1 MTIPLQRY
9 FDLLKAYLRPQW
21 KQMSLLGSLLLGSIG
36 LQLLNPQIL
45 RGFIDAAA
53 RGEAMSMLVGA
64 GVLFLV
70 AGLLN
75 QLLATAATSIGARV
89 GWRATNLLRSRL
101 ADHVIRQDM
110 SFHNDRTPGE
120 LIERID
126 GDVTALANFFSQFV
140 IRILGALLLI
150 VGVLVLLT
158 IEDPRVGLVEL
169 LYAIGAMLA
178 LSRLKN
184 IAINATEQERE
195 ASAVLYGF
203 VEERLSGIDD
213 IRANGGGRYTI
224 GRFGRALY
232 NMLRKGRSAW
242 MKRSTLW
249 VSIITLFTIGDVIA
263 LGMGIWL
270 FGLGAITLG
279 TVYLFFQY
287 TQMMWGVVEQITHQ
301 MQDLQK
307 AGASIA
313 RVEELLKHRPNMLDG
328 PGRAIPPG
336 ALRVEF
342 DHVGFS
348 YGSQGNVLHNVSF
361 TLEPGEIL
369 GLLGRTGSGKSTMTR
384 LLFRLY
390 DPTEGVIRLGGV
402 DLREATIDG
411 LRKRVAMVTQEVQ
424 LFHSSV
430 RNNITFFDRSIPDS
444 RIYEVVDE
452 LDLRPWIE
460 ALPDGLDTVLAT
472 SGGGLSAGEAQL
484 IAFMRVFLRDPG
496 LVILDE
502 PSSRMD
508 MATEA
513 MLERAM
519 IRLMKNRTAI
529 IIAHRLPTVE
539 RADSIMILEN
549 GAIREHAPRQVLV
562 ADPTS
567 RFSELL
573 RVHGTGG
580 VAHEEARVTL

>member
-1 MTIPLQRY
+1 MSIPLRRY
-9 FDLLKAYLRPQW
+9 YDLLIAYLRPQW
-21 KQMSLLGSLLLGSIG
+21 RQMSLLGALLLGSIG

-53 RGEAMSMLVGA
+53 RGDEMS
-64 GVLFLV
+64 VLIA
-70 AGLLN
+70 AGLLFLAAGILN
-75 QLLATAATSIGARV
+75 QVLGTAATSIGARV
-89 GWRATNLLRSRL
+89 GWRATNMLRARL
-101 ADHVIRQDM
+101 ADHTLRQDM

-140 IRILGALLLI
+140 IRIIGALLLI
-150 VGVLVLLT
+150 IGVLILLT
-158 IEDPRVGLVEL
+158 IEDYRVGLAEL
-169 LYAIGAMLA
+169 IYAFGAMVA
-178 LSRLKN
+178 LNRMKD
-184 IAINATEQERE
+184 IAIQATEQERE

-224 GRFGRALY
+224 GRFGRAIY
-232 NMLRKGRSAW
+232 NMLHKGRSAW
-242 MKRSTLW
+242 MRRSTLW

-313 RVEELLKHRPNMLDG
+313 RVEELLKHKPKMLDG
-328 PGRAIPPG
+328 RGAVIPEGPL
-336 ALRVEF
+336 AVEF
-342 DHVGFS
+342 HQVDFS
-348 YGSQGNVLHNVSF
+348 YGSKGGVLHDLSF
-361 TLEPGEIL
+361 RLEPGEIL

-390 DPTEGVIRLGGV
+390 DTTAGSIRLGGV
-402 DLREATIDG
+402 DLRDATIKA
-411 LRKRVAMVTQEVQ
+411 LRSRVAMVTQEVQ
-424 LFHSSV
+424 LFHATV
-430 RNNITFFDRSIPDS
+430 RDNITFFDRSIDDGK
-444 RIYEVVDE
+444 IHAVVAE
-452 LDLRPWIE
+452 LDLRDWLD
-460 ALPDGLDTVLAT
+460 ALPDGLDTILSTA
-472 SGGGLSAGEAQL
+472 GGGLSAGEAQL

-519 IRLMKNRTAI
+519 IRLLQNRTAI

-539 RADSIMILEN
+539 RADKIMILEQ
-549 GAIREHAPRQVLV
+549 GRVREYGPRDALA
-562 ADPTS
+562 ADASS
-567 RFSELL
+567 RFAELL
-573 RVHGTGG
+573 RVHGGG
-580 VAHEEARVTL
+580 EEVRASR

>member
-1 MTIPLQRY
+1 MSIPLRRY
-9 FDLLKAYLRPQW
+9 YDLLIAYLRPQW
-21 KQMSLLGSLLLGSIG
+21 RQMSLLGALLLGSIG
-36 LQLLNPQIL
+36 LHLLNPQIL
-45 RGFIDAAA
+45 RGFIDSAA
-53 RGEAMSMLVGA
+53 RGDEMSVLVTAGLLFLAA
-64 GVLFLV
+64 GVL
-70 AGLLN
+70 N
-75 QLLATAATSIGARV
+75 QVLGTAAASIGARV
-89 GWRATNLLRSRL
+89 GWRATNMLRARL
-101 ADHVIRQDM
+101 ADHTLRQDM

-140 IRILGALLLI
+140 IRIIGALLLI
-150 VGVLVLLT
+150 IGVLILLT
-158 IEDPRVGLVEL
+158 IEDYRVGLAEL
-169 LYAIGAMLA
+169 LYAFGAMVA
-178 LSRLKN
+178 LNKMKD
-184 IAINATEQERE
+184 IAIQATEQERE

-224 GRFGRALY
+224 GRFGRVIDS
-232 NMLRKGRSAW
+232 MLHKGRSAW
-242 MKRSTLW
+242 MRRSTLW

-313 RVEELLKHRPNMLDG
+313 RVEELLKHKPKMLDG
-328 PGRAIPPG
+328 RG
-336 ALRVEF
+336 AVLPEGSLAVEF
-342 DHVGFS
+342 DQVDFS
-348 YGSQGNVLHNVSF
+348 YGSKGGVLHDLSF
-361 TLEPGEIL
+361 RLEPGEIL

-390 DPTEGVIRLGGV
+390 EVTSGSIRLGGV
-402 DLREATIDG
+402 DLRDATIKS
-411 LRKRVAMVTQEVQ
+411 LRSRVAMVTQEVQ
-424 LFHSSV
+424 LFHATV
-430 RNNITFFDRSIPDS
+430 RDNITFFDQSIDDGK
-444 RIYEVVDE
+444 IHAVIAE
-452 LDLRPWIE
+452 LDLRGWLD
-460 ALPDGLDTVLAT
+460 ALPDGLDTILSTA
-472 SGGGLSAGEAQL
+472 GGGLSAGEAQL

-519 IRLMKNRTAI
+519 IRLLQNRTAI

-539 RADSIMILEN
+539 RADKIMILEQ
-549 GAIREHAPRQVLV
+549 GRVREYGPRDVLA
-562 ADPTS
+562 ADVSS
-567 RFSELL
+567 RFAELL
-573 RVHGTGG
+573 RVHGGG
-580 VAHEEARVTL
+580 EEVRASR

>member
-1 MTIPLQRY
+1 MSIPLRRY
-9 FDLLKAYLRPQW
+9 YDLLIAYLRPQW
-21 KQMSLLGSLLLGSIG
+21 RQMSLLGALLLGSIG
-36 LQLLNPQIL
+36 LHLLNPQIL
-45 RGFIDAAA
+45 RGFIDSAA
-53 RGEAMSMLVGA
+53 RGDEMSVLVTAGLLFLAA
-64 GVLFLV
+64 GVL
-70 AGLLN
+70 N
-75 QLLATAATSIGARV
+75 QVLGTAAASIGARV
-89 GWRATNLLRSRL
+89 GWRATNMLRARL
-101 ADHVIRQDM
+101 ADHTLRQDM

-140 IRILGALLLI
+140 IRIIGALLLI
-150 VGVLVLLT
+150 IGVLILLT
-158 IEDPRVGLVEL
+158 IEDYRVGLAEL
-169 LYAIGAMLA
+169 LYAFGAMVA
-178 LSRLKN
+178 LNKMKD
-184 IAINATEQERE
+184 IAIQATEQERE

-224 GRFGRALY
+224 GRFGRAIDS
-232 NMLRKGRSAW
+232 MLHKGRSAW
-242 MKRSTLW
+242 MRRSTLW

-313 RVEELLKHRPNMLDG
+313 RVEELLKHKPKMLDG
-328 PGRAIPPG
+328 RG
-336 ALRVEF
+336 AVLPEGSLAVEF
-342 DHVGFS
+342 DQVDFS
-348 YGSQGNVLHNVSF
+348 YGSKGGVLHDLSF
-361 TLEPGEIL
+361 RLEPGEIL

-390 DPTEGVIRLGGV
+390 EVTSGSIRLGGV
-402 DLREATIDG
+402 DLRDATIKS
-411 LRKRVAMVTQEVQ
+411 LRSRVAMVTQEVQ
-424 LFHSSV
+424 LFHATV
-430 RNNITFFDRSIPDS
+430 RDNITFFDQSIDDGK
-444 RIYEVVDE
+444 IHAVIAE
-452 LDLRPWIE
+452 LDLRGWLD
-460 ALPDGLDTVLAT
+460 ALPDGLDTILSTA
-472 SGGGLSAGEAQL
+472 GGGLSAGEAQL

-519 IRLMKNRTAI
+519 IRLLQNRTAI

-539 RADSIMILEN
+539 RADKIMILEQ
-549 GAIREHAPRQVLV
+549 GRVREYGPRDVLA
-562 ADPTS
+562 ADVSS
-567 RFSELL
+567 RFAELL
-573 RVHGTGG
+573 RVHGGG
-580 VAHEEARVTL
+580 EEVRASR